1 LLRLK
6 HSTEARLTR
15 AQAAPRTVAVWG
27 FAAAGR
33 LVLFFLLLSVLTLS
47 SMAAESK
54 RVLVVQSFG
63 SAAPPFTVHAMAF
76 ETELVAKMG
85 QGVDLDEVSLDMAR
99 YSDPDMQEALVN
111 YLQKRKT
118 KWQPDL
124 VVPIGSPAGIF
135 VAKYRDRL
143 FAETPILYTS
153 LDQRLLPEGAL
164 AKNAA
169 YVGQIFD
176 LHGLIE
182 DMLQVAPGTKNVA
195 VVTGATP
202 LEQYWTEAFRKTIA
216 PLTDRV
222 HVIYF
227 NNLSFDQML
236 ERAATLPPNSYIFML
251 LLLRDAAGVTHNAD
265 EALQKLHAVANAPI
279 NSIFDHQMGLGI
291 VGGRLYQ
298 SERVGKEAAEMA
310 VRILR
315 GEPASNFSPRLVERL
330 PPRYDWREL
339 HRWKVDEKHLPAGST
354 ILFRLPTAW
363 QEYRGWIIAGIAVF
377 IIETALI
384 AALLANLIK
393 RRRAEHSLTE
403 SEARFRRMADAAP
416 VMMWMS
422 GADKLCTFFN
432 KAWLDFTGRQMEEEL
447 GNGWSEGVHR
457 DDLDRC
463 LTTYTRA
470 FDARQPF
477 TMQYRLRRRDGQYR
491 YVNDEGVPR
500 YHGKGEFVGYIG
512 ACIDVSDVLQK
523 EQELH
528 ESEER
533 VSLAAE
539 AAHLGIWELDN
550 TTGTVWMSDRA
561 RELFQFD
568 SGANVSY
575 ASFQSRLHPDDRARH
590 DAAMKHAI
598 QTQASYEIEY
608 RVLLP
613 KGAQRWIAG
622 RGRCVPDANG
632 KFTRLLGVS
641 ADITERKQ
649 AQELFRIATE
659 ASPNGILLVNGNGDI
674 ALVNA
679 HVEELFGYHRDELV
693 GKPVETL
700 VPEGLVANDSPSSG
714 RIFPVPEMRM
724 FDRDGEF
731 IGRRKDGSEFPVE
744 VGLNPVES
752 PEGVLFL
759 ASVADLSE
767 RKRAE
772 EEARRRREEISRL
785 QRVGLLAEMT
795 ASIAH
800 EINQPLSGIIMNAGT
815 ALRLMERPNADLQEL
830 REILTDVQADAHRA
844 HRVIR
849 NIRETIRKGTAVRQR
864 VAINEVVTGVMHM
877 VQPEAAVHSC
887 ALEASLEN
895 DLPFIAADPVQIQQ
909 VLINL
914 LANAFDAVEKM
925 PSNRRKVE
933 ITTER
938 ADGEVRVTVRD
949 HGTGI
954 TEDARERLFDQFFST
969 KAQGVGMGLAIVG
982 SIIDAHSGT
991 IRAENI
997 DGEGAQFTFSLPVGD
1012 PTAK

>member
-1 LLRLK
+1 M
-6 HSTEARLTR
+6 
-15 AQAAPRTVAVWG
+15 
-27 FAAAGR
+27 
-33 LVLFFLLLSVLTLS
+33 SVLLAGWTLS
-47 SMAAESK
+47 SMAAEPK

-63 SAAPPFTVHAMAF
+63 STAPPFTVHAMAF
-76 ETELVAKMG
+76 ETELVAKME
-85 QGVDLDEVSLDMAR
+85 QGVDLDEVPLDMAR
-99 YSDPDMQEALVN
+99 YSDPDMQEALV
-111 YLQKRKT
+111 
-118 KWQPDL
+118 
-124 VVPIGSPAGIF
+124 
-135 VAKYRDRL
+135 
-143 FAETPILYTS
+143 
-153 LDQRLLPEGAL
+153 
-164 AKNAA
+164 
-169 YVGQIFD
+169 
-176 LHGLIE
+176 
-182 DMLQVAPGTKNVA
+182 
-195 VVTGATP
+195 
-202 LEQYWTEAFRKTIA
+202 
-216 PLTDRV
+216 
-222 HVIYF
+222 
-227 NNLSFDQML
+227 
-236 ERAATLPPNSYIFML
+236 
-251 LLLRDAAGVTHNAD
+251 
-265 EALQKLHAVANAPI
+265 
-279 NSIFDHQMGLGI
+279 
-291 VGGRLYQ
+291 
-298 SERVGKEAAEMA
+298 
-310 VRILR
+310 
-315 GEPASNFSPRLVERL
+315 
-330 PPRYDWREL
+330 
-339 HRWKVDEKHLPAGST
+339 LPAGST
-354 ILFRLPTAW
+354 ILFGPPTEW
-363 QEYRGWIIAGIAVF
+363 QEYSGWIIFGIAVF

-393 RRRAEHSLTE
+393 RRRAERFLTE
-403 SEARFRRMADAAP
+403 SEVRFRTMADAAP

-447 GNGWSEGVHR
+447 GNRWSEGVHR
-457 DDLDRC
+457 DDLERC
-463 LTTYTRA
+463 LATYTRA

-491 YVNDEGVPR
+491 YVNDEGVPG

-512 ACIDVSDVLQK
+512 ACVDVGDVLQK

-568 SGANVSY
+568 SGADISYVSL
-575 ASFQSRLHPDDRARH
+575 QSRLHPDDRARH
-590 DAAMKHAI
+590 DAAVKHAI
-598 QTQASYEIEY
+598 QAQGSYEIEY

-613 KGAQRWIAG
+613 KGAQRWIVG

-674 ALVNA
+674 VLVNA

-700 VPEGLVANDSPSSG
+700 VPEGLVANDSPSSA
-714 RIFPVPEMRM
+714 RIFPVPEMRI

-731 IGRRKDGSEFPVE
+731 VGRRKDGTEFPVE

-752 PEGVLFL
+752 PEGALFL

-785 QRVGLLAEMT
+785 QRIGLLAEMT

-815 ALRLMERPNADLQEL
+815 ALRFMERPNADLQEL
-830 REILTDVQADAHRA
+830 REILRDVQADAHRA

-849 NIRETIRKGTAVRQR
+849 NIRETVRKGAAVRQR
-864 VAINEVVTGVMHM
+864 VAINEVVAGVMHM

-887 ALEASLEN
+887 ELEASLGN
-895 DLPFIAADPVQIQQ
+895 DLPSVAADPVQIQQ

-933 ITTER
+933 ISTENADR
-938 ADGEVRVTVRD
+938 AVRVTVRD

-954 TEDARERLFDQFFST
+954 AEEARERLFDQFFST
-969 KAQGVGMGLAIVG
+969 KAQGVGMGLAIVW

-991 IRAENI
+991 IRAENV
-997 DGEGAQFTFSLPVGD
+997 DGEGAQFTFSLP
-1012 PTAK
+1012 TSE

>member
-1 LLRLK
+1 
-6 HSTEARLTR
+6 
-15 AQAAPRTVAVWG
+15 
-27 FAAAGR
+27 
-33 LVLFFLLLSVLTLS
+33 
-47 SMAAESK
+47 MAAEPK

-85 QGVDLDEVSLDMAR
+85 QRVDLDEVSLDMAR
-99 YSDPDMQEALVN
+99 YSDPDMQEALVD
-111 YLQKRKT
+111 YLQKRKS

-124 VVPIGSPAGIF
+124 VVPIGSPASIF

-153 LDQRLLPEGAL
+153 LDQRLLPEGTL
-164 AKNAA
+164 VKNAA
-169 YVGQIFD
+169 YIGQIFD
-176 LHGLIE
+176 LQGLIE
-182 DMLQVAPGTKNVA
+182 DMLQIAPGTKNIA
-195 VVTGATP
+195 VVAGATP
-202 LEQYWTEAFRKTIA
+202 LERYWSEAFRKTIA
-216 PLTDRV
+216 PLSDRINV
-222 HVIYF
+222 TYF
-227 NNLSFDQML
+227 NDLSFDQML
-236 ERAATLPPNSYIFML
+236 ARAGTLPPDSYIFMM

-265 EALQKLHAVANAPI
+265 EALQRLHAAANAPI

-298 SERVGKEAAEMA
+298 SERVGKEAAEIA
-310 VRILR
+310 VRILG
-315 GEPASNFSPRLVERL
+315 GEPASNFSPKLIERL

-339 HRWKVDEKHLPAGST
+339 HRWKIDVKHLPAGST
-354 ILFRLPTAW
+354 ILFRAPTAW
-363 QEYRGWIIAGIAVF
+363 QQYRGWIISGVAIF

-393 RRRAEHSLTE
+393 RRRAERSLSE
-403 SEARFRRMADAAP
+403 SETRFRRMADAAP

-432 KAWLDFTGRQMEEEL
+432 KAWLDFTGRQIEEEL
-447 GNGWSEGVHR
+447 GNGWSEGVHC

-463 LTTYTRA
+463 LATYSRA
-470 FDARQPF
+470 FDGRQAF
-477 TMQYRLRRRDGQYR
+477 TMQYRLRRGDGQYR
-491 YVNDEGVPR
+491 YISDEGVPR

-512 ACIDVSDVLQK
+512 ACVDVSDVLQK
-523 EQELH
+523 DRELH

-539 AAHLGIWELDN
+539 AVHLGIWELDN
-550 TTGTVWMSDRA
+550 TTGAVWMSDRA

-568 SGANVSY
+568 PEANVSY
-575 ASFQSRLHPDDRARH
+575 TSFQSRLHPDDRARH
-590 DAAMKHAI
+590 DAAVKCAI
-598 QTQASYEIEY
+598 QARADYEIEY

-613 KGAQRWIAG
+613 KGAQRWMVG

-632 KFTRLLGVS
+632 KFTRLLSVS

-659 ASPNGILLVNGNGDI
+659 ASPNGILLLNGNGDI
-674 ALVNA
+674 VLVNA

-700 VPEGLVANDSPSSG
+700 VPEGLVTNELTSSA
-714 RIFPVPEMRM
+714 RIFGVLENGI

-731 IGRRKDGSEFPVE
+731 IGRRKDGTEFPVE

-752 PEGVLFL
+752 PEGLLFL

-772 EEARRRREEISRL
+772 EEARRGRDEISRL
-785 QRVGLLAEMT
+785 QRIGLLAEMT

-815 ALRLMERPNADLQEL
+815 ALRFLERPNADLQEL
-830 REILTDVQADAHRA
+830 REILRDVQADAHRA

-849 NIRETIRKGTAVRQR
+849 NIRETVRKGTAVRQR
-864 VAINEVVTGVMHM
+864 VAINEVVAGVMHM

-887 ALEASLEN
+887 ELEASLGN

-914 LANAFDAVEKM
+914 LANAFDAIEKM

-933 ITTER
+933 IITEN
-938 ADGEVRVTVRD
+938 AGGAVRVTVRD

-954 TEDARERLFDQFFST
+954 AEEARERLFDQFFST
-969 KAQGVGMGLAIVG
+969 KAQGVGMGLAIVW

-991 IRAENI
+991 IRAENV
-997 DGEGAQFTFSLPVGD
+997 DGDGAQFTFSLPVSE
-1012 PTAK
+1012 

>member
-1 LLRLK
+1 
-6 HSTEARLTR
+6 
-15 AQAAPRTVAVWG
+15 
-27 FAAAGR
+27 
-33 LVLFFLLLSVLTLS
+33 
-47 SMAAESK
+47 MAAEPK
-54 RVLVVQSFG
+54 RVLIVNSFG
-63 SAAPPFTVHAMAF
+63 NATPPFSVHALAF
-76 ETELVAKMG
+76 ETELMAKMG
-85 QGVDLDEVSLDMAR
+85 QRVDLDEVSLDMAR
-99 YSDPDMQEALVN
+99 YSDPDMREALVD
-111 YLQKRKT
+111 YLEKRKA

-124 VVPIGSPAGIF
+124 VVPIGLPAAIF
-135 VAKYRDRL
+135 VAKYRDRI

-153 LDQRLLPEGAL
+153 LDQRLLPEDAL

-169 YVGQIFD
+169 YIGQIFVLD
-176 LHGLIE
+176 GLID
-182 DMLQVAPGTKNVA
+182 DMLQVAPGTKNIA
-195 VVTGATP
+195 VVAGATP
-202 LEQYWTEAFRKTIA
+202 LEQYWTEAFRKAMA
-216 PLTDRV
+216 PFTDRI
-222 HVIYF
+222 HVVYF
-227 NNLSFDQML
+227 NDLSFDQML
-236 ERAATLPPNSYIFML
+236 ARAATLPPNSYIFML
-251 LLLRDAAGVTHNAD
+251 LLLCDAAGVTHNAD
-265 EALQKLHAVANAPI
+265 EALQKLHAAANAPI

-298 SERVGKEAAEMA
+298 SERVGTEAAEMA
-310 VRILR
+310 VRISG
-315 GEPASNFSPRLVERL
+315 GEPASKIFPKLVERL
-330 PPRYDWREL
+330 LPRYDWREL
-339 HRWKVDEKHLPAGST
+339 HRWKIDEKHLPAGST
-354 ILFRLPTAW
+354 ILFRAPTAW
-363 QEYRGWIIAGIAVF
+363 QQYRGWIISGIAVF

-384 AALLANLIK
+384 AVLLANLIK
-393 RRRAEHSLTE
+393 RRGVERSLAE

-432 KAWLDFTGRQMEEEL
+432 KAWLDFTGRQMKEEL
-447 GNGWSEGVHR
+447 GNGWSEGVHG

-463 LTTYTRA
+463 LATYVRA
-470 FDARQPF
+470 FDERQPF

-491 YVNDEGVPR
+491 YISDEGVPR

-539 AAHLGIWELDN
+539 AVHLGIWELDN
-550 TTGTVWMSDRA
+550 TTGTVWMSDKA
-561 RELFQFD
+561 RDLFQFD
-568 SGANVSY
+568 SGADVSY
-575 ASFQSRLHPDDRARH
+575 VSLQSRLHPEDRARH
-590 DAAMKHAI
+590 DAALKRAI
-598 QTQASYEIEY
+598 QAQADYEIEY

-613 KGAQRWIAG
+613 NGAQRWIVG

-641 ADITERKQ
+641 ADITDRKQ

-674 ALVNA
+674 VLVNA

-700 VPEGLVANDSPSSG
+700 VPEGLVANDSPSFG
-714 RIFPVPEMRM
+714 RIFPAPEMRI
-724 FDRDGEF
+724 FDRVGEF

-759 ASVADLSE
+759 ANIADLSE

-772 EEARRRREEISRL
+772 EEAMRRREEISRL
-785 QRVGLLAEMT
+785 QRIGLLAEMT

-815 ALRLMERPNADLQEL
+815 ALRFMERPNADLQEL
-830 REILTDVQADAHRA
+830 REILRDVQADAHRA

-849 NIRETIRKGTAVRQR
+849 NIRETVRKGTAVRQR

-887 ALEASLEN
+887 ELEASLGN
-895 DLPFIAADPVQIQQ
+895 DLPSVAADPVQIQQ

-914 LANAFDAVEKM
+914 FANAFDAVEKM

-933 ITTER
+933 ISTENV
-938 ADGEVRVTVRD
+938 DGAVRVTVRD

-954 TEDARERLFDQFFST
+954 AEEARERLFDQFFST
-969 KAQGVGMGLAIVG
+969 KAQGVGMGLAIVW

-991 IRAENI
+991 IRAENV
-997 DGEGAQFTFSLPVGD
+997 DGEGAQFTFSLP
-1012 PTAK
+1012 TSE

>member
-1 LLRLK
+1 
-6 HSTEARLTR
+6 
-15 AQAAPRTVAVWG
+15 
-27 FAAAGR
+27 
-33 LVLFFLLLSVLTLS
+33 
-47 SMAAESK
+47 MAAEPK
-54 RVLVVQSFG
+54 RVLIVHSFG
-63 SAAPPFTVHAMAF
+63 SATPPFSVHAVAF

-85 QGVDLDEVSLDMAR
+85 ERIDLDEVSLDMAR
-99 YSDPDMQEALVN
+99 YSDPDMQEALVD
-111 YLQKRKT
+111 YLETRNT

-124 VVPIGSPAGIF
+124 VVPIGAPAGIF
-135 VAKYRDRL
+135 VSKYRDRL
-143 FAETPILYTS
+143 FAETPILLSS
-153 LDQRLLPEGAL
+153 LDQRLLPEDAL

-169 YVGQIFD
+169 YIGQKFD
-176 LHGLIE
+176 LQGLI
-182 DMLQVAPGTKNVA
+182 DDILQLAPNTKYIALVAGV
-195 VVTGATP
+195 TP

-227 NNLSFDQML
+227 NDLSFDQML
-236 ERAATLPPNSYIFML
+236 ERAAKLPPDSYIFML
-251 LLLRDAAGVTHNAD
+251 VLLRDAAGVTHNTD

-279 NSIFDHQMGLGI
+279 NSIFDHQIGLGI

-298 SERVGKEAAEMA
+298 SEQVGTEAAETA

-315 GEPASNFSPRLVERL
+315 GEPASSFSPKLIERL

-339 HRWKVDEKHLPAGST
+339 HHWKIDQKHLPAGST
-354 ILFRLPTAW
+354 ILFRPPTAW
-363 QEYRGWIIAGIAVF
+363 QEYREWIISGIAVF
-377 IIETALI
+377 VVETALI

-393 RRRAEHSLTE
+393 RRRAERSLTE

-422 GADKLCTFFN
+422 AADKLCTFFN

-463 LTTYTRA
+463 LATYTRA
-470 FDARQPF
+470 FDARQSF

-491 YVNDEGVPR
+491 YINDEGVPR

-512 ACIDVSDVLQK
+512 VCVDVSDVLQK

-550 TTGTVWMSDRA
+550 TTGSVWMSDKA

-575 ASFQSRLHPDDRARH
+575 LSFQSRLHPDDRARH
-590 DAAMKHAI
+590 DAAVKYAI
-598 QTQASYEIEY
+598 QAQANYEIEY

-613 KGAQRWIAG
+613 KGSQRWLAG

-632 KFTRLLGVS
+632 KFTRLLSVS
-641 ADITERKQ
+641 ADITERTQ

-674 ALVNA
+674 VLINA
-679 HVEELFGYHRDELV
+679 RVEELFGYHRDELV
-693 GKPVETL
+693 GTPFETL
-700 VPEGLVANDSPSSG
+700 VSEDQATNDSSSSA
-714 RIFPVPEMRM
+714 RIFGVQKREN
-724 FDRDGEF
+724 FDWDGEF
-731 IGRRKDGSEFPVE
+731 IGRRKDGTEFPVE

-752 PEGVLFL
+752 PEGILFL
-759 ASVADLSE
+759 ARVADLSE

-772 EEARRRREEISRL
+772 EEAMRRREEISRL
-785 QRVGLLAEMT
+785 QRIGLLAEMT
-795 ASIAH
+795 TSIAH

-815 ALRLMERPNADLQEL
+815 ALRFMERPNADLQEL
-830 REILTDVQADAHRA
+830 REILRDVQADAHRA

-849 NIRETIRKGTAVRQR
+849 NIRETLRKGAVVRQR

-877 VQPEAAVHSC
+877 VQPEAAVHAC
-887 ALEASLEN
+887 ELEASLGN

-933 ITTER
+933 VTTARVDR
-938 ADGEVRVTVRD
+938 AVRVTVRD
-949 HGTGI
+949 YGTGI
-954 TEDARERLFDQFFST
+954 AEDARERLFEQFFST
-969 KAQGVGMGLAIVG
+969 KAQGVGMGLAIVW

-991 IRAENI
+991 IRAENV
-997 DGEGAQFTFSLPVGD
+997 DGKGAQFTFSLPVSN